1 MTSLS
6 LASSFVT
13 NPCPLSTDNPDD
25 ALEFRA
31 FYVNETFLQA
41 SLMRDVKGKK
51 VSDGRVNLALTTPH
65 LLTSKAEW
73 RPQILADLEVRTS
86 QRRLGSPWQ
95 RR

>member
-41 SLMRDVKGKK
+41 SLMRDVICW
-51 VSDGRVNLALTTPH
+51 TT
-65 LLTSKAEW
+65 
-73 RPQILADLEVRTS
+73 
-86 QRRLGSPWQ
+86 
-95 RR
+95 